1 MKITHISRLVHSVVS
16 VHVIAVCAVL
26 LCGLAALPA
35 LAQTNASHT
44 SSVGTWNVDMTQST
58 FGSDLA
64 PKSITLTILE
74 DTPQLLSWRVEIV
87 DDQGKP
93 FSYSW
98 SGPKDGTMHPIKGPD
113 GRQIG
118 EESAKEDHDALIRRG
133 GDATE
138 GSSFEGHATMSA
150 DGNTLTD
157 IITTKAKD
165 GKTTTATTVMHRVP
179 AAGEK

>member
-1 MKITHISRLVHSVVS
+1 MKIAYISRLVRSVVS
-16 VHVIAVCAVL
+16 VYGVTSVRAGPARRPS
-26 LCGLAALPA
+26 GAARACPDQRVTHFIGRHMDRGHEAEHLRLGP
-35 LAQTNASHT
+35 
-44 SSVGTWNVDMTQST
+44 GTEVD
-58 FGSDLA
+58 
-64 PKSITLTILE
+64 TLTILK
-74 DTPQLLSWRVEIV
+74 DTPQLLSWRVEGV

-98 SGPKDGTMHPIKGPD
+98 SGPKDGTMHPIKGQD
-113 GRQIG
+113 GGQIG

-157 IITTKAKD
+157 VIATKAKD
-165 GKTTTATTVMHRVP
+165 GKTTTGTTVMHRAP
-179 AAGEK
+179 PGR